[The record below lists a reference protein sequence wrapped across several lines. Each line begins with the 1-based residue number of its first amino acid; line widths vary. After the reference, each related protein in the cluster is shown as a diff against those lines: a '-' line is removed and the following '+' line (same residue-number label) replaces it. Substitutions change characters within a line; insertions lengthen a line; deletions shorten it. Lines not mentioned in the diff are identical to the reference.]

1 MSAIEYN
8 NLLFKVR
15 RRVNEL
21 NAVEQLLFMCRG
33 KVAPRTEENLQDVVY
48 LFEELEEKEYL
59 GPDKLDI
66 LKDLLEGLEEWS
78 LLENVEKFETKRRE
92 YDGLLEQIIQA
103 LDELNDLERLVSIC
117 KGKIPHDRQSSIH
130 DVRSLFEALK
140 NNNCL
145 GVNHLSILKAILTQ
159 TEKRDLLEKVNE
171 FEERRTLENNFE
183 RRKAQAAAI
192 VSSARGVL
200 NIKTVFKV
208 AAGGLVLTSAY
219 QLLRRGCT
227 YEQLLTAVNTCVLPA
242 GARLLQI
249 AEGSVYL
256 KVQAESLTAIDHLW
270 RLYKNGTLKK
280 RLQALFITDEM
291 KDLAGGGQVEVT
303 VIIDEDEYEKS
314 RNELATVEAQDE
326 PDGDEGRRLQYLSQ
340 EKFSYITNYIEQ
352 TRDTDVHSVSTDDD
366 SGKPGSSSAP
376 SELGFEDTS
385 DSTSKLCLKDLS
397 KEVTEELTSR
407 LNSNEYVLNQ
417 FYRSFGLD
425 PVLLHHGRDRRDI
438 LSIFPD
444 TPVKLLNEVFEALK
458 LYDFAEFLEKATK
471 PRTLR
476 PAFPLKEIEKLSKAN
491 RPIKVYSKVEVLM
504 IDFCEANEPT
514 VGNDAAAKV
523 GSFFKTLDSQNEIT
537 SLTLKISAELSED
550 LETLMMCKREEER
563 DETIAEK
570 READWFGKKQLRK
583 WYGRRAQME
592 RSYGVMEHDEREV
605 GIQNKKPEQR
615 FVSNTDEELLSEFRK
630 EEPAMTNEVKMLT
643 EKRDQWK
650 MERKR
655 LIERQI
661 KQKEEE
667 IKKEIEKFEMVL
679 STVIDKWRDLQA
691 NDE

>member
-1 MSAIEYN
+1 MPVKSIIHN
-8 NLLFKVR
+8 QIFC
-15 RRVNEL
+15 RVF
-21 NAVEQLLFMCRG
+21 V
-33 KVAPRTEENLQDVVY
+33 
-48 LFEELEEKEYL
+48 
-59 GPDKLDI
+59 
-66 LKDLLEGLEEWS
+66 
-78 LLENVEKFETKRRE
+78 
-92 YDGLLEQIIQA
+92 
-103 LDELNDLERLVSIC
+103 
-117 KGKIPHDRQSSIH
+117 
-130 DVRSLFEALK
+130 
-140 NNNCL
+140 
-145 GVNHLSILKAILTQ
+145 
-159 TEKRDLLEKVNE
+159 
-171 FEERRTLENNFE
+171 
-183 RRKAQAAAI
+183 
-192 VSSARGVL
+192 
-200 NIKTVFKV
+200 
-208 AAGGLVLTSAY
+208 
-219 QLLRRGCT
+219 
-227 YEQLLTAVNTCVLPA
+227 
-242 GARLLQI
+242 
-249 AEGSVYL
+249 
-256 KVQAESLTAIDHLW
+256 
-270 RLYKNGTLKK
+270 
-280 RLQALFITDEM
+280 
-291 KDLAGGGQVEVT
+291 
-303 VIIDEDEYEKS
+303 
-314 RNELATVEAQDE
+314 
-326 PDGDEGRRLQYLSQ
+326 
-340 EKFSYITNYIEQ
+340 
-352 TRDTDVHSVSTDDD
+352 
-366 SGKPGSSSAP
+366 
-376 SELGFEDTS
+376 

-476 PAFPLKEIEKLSKAN
+476 PAFPLKEIEKLWKAN

-691 NDE
+691 NDEGWILLLVINNCKLGECVRWARGGGG